1 MKNIGGQAV
10 IEGVMMKSTLGWSV
24 AVRDP
29 RGEIQIKSTPL
40 KKPSKLLNKPFIRGV
55 IALFH
60 ALVIGIKALEYS
72 ASMAYEEEE
81 GEKPISN
88 LAMALTM
95 ATSMGLAVVLFIVLP
110 LYAAKLIGIVLPA
123 VDKSST
129 LFNIADGVVRIF
141 IFFLYIVLIGLWGEM
156 RRVFEYHGA
165 EHMVLHAYESE
176 KELSIQNIRQFS
188 TVHTRCGTSFM
199 MIVMVISIVVFSLIP
214 MSWPLL
220 YKFLSRVVLIPVI
233 AGISYELLKYSDSK
247 KDNAIIALL
256 IKPGL
261 ALQRLTTYPPDDK
274 QIQVALAALEEVLL
288 VHKEPSHD

>member
-156 RRVFEYHGA
+156 KRVFEYHGA

>member
-247 KDNAIIALL
+247 KDNALIALL